1 MLSMNI
7 VLALFFISLVIAI
20 LSGII
25 FLIPSVPIQYIR
37 VHLYLIFLPIIIGVV
52 GLFTI
57 KNSEQIGPFTLDHL
71 AWLMGS
77 FILILGFII
86 QKFSMRYLIG
96 DRNYRKYFPLFTLI
110 TTFASIAWLSG
121 DLRLMVTFWGA
132 TLLSL
137 TLLIRVNRS
146 WKIPNEAAKVSG
158 KSFAI
163 GWLALLIA
171 VILLYVATGNWHINI
186 SSSYDDSMSSGM
198 SFIINILI
206 VLAVVIPA
214 AQFPFQ
220 SWLIESVAAP
230 TPVSAIMHAGIV
242 NAGGIILTRFSPV
255 FNDGF
260 AITILL
266 LIASVSVLL
275 GSGISLVHVDY
286 KRQLVGSTMSQMGF
300 MLVQCALGVYSAAII
315 HLILHGVFKA
325 TLFLQS
331 GSVVKRFNIPTPPS
345 AKRSYSWIVLG
356 RVLALVVAIAFWLG
370 SDRSTYEILSA
381 LILAWSLMASWNQ
394 MVAFSRGLIGRIIGI
409 IMIVIVAL
417 VYIVTHHYFYQ
428 TLSQVTMN
436 VAHPPLI
443 SIIISIVILVF
454 GSILSIWV
462 ARQRESKAFAVL
474 YLWLVKIGEAKTK
487 SIESHPSY
495 LKKYL

>member
-1 MLSMNI
+1 MLSMSIILI
-7 VLALFFISLVIAI
+7 VFFITLVIAI
-20 LSGII
+20 LSGLV
-25 FLIPSVPIQYIR
+25 FLIPSVPIKYIKI
-37 VHLYLIFLPIIIGVV
+37 HLYLIVLPIIVSVIGLLNV
-52 GLFTI
+52 
-57 KNSEQIGPFTLDHL
+57 SDREQIGPFTMDHL

-77 FILILGFII
+77 FILILDFII
-86 QKFSMRYLIG
+86 QKFSVRYLIG

-110 TTFASIAWLSG
+110 TSFASIAWLSG
-121 DLRLMVTFWGA
+121 DLRLMVLFWGA

-137 TLLIRVNRS
+137 T
-146 WKIPNEAAKVSG
+146 
-158 KSFAI
+158 
-163 GWLALLIA
+163 
-171 VILLYVATGNWHINI
+171 
-186 SSSYDDSMSSGM
+186 
-198 SFIINILI
+198 
-206 VLAVVIPA
+206 
-214 AQFPFQ
+214 QFPFQ

-255 FNDGF
+255 FNDPL

-266 LIASVSVLL
+266 IIASISVLL

-345 AKRSYSWIVLG
+345 AKRSYSWVVLG
-356 RVLALVVAIAFWLG
+356 RCLAIIIAILFWLG
-370 SDRSTYEILSA
+370 SDRSAYEILSA
-381 LILAWSLMASWNQ
+381 LILAWSLMVSWNQ
-394 MVAFSRGLIGRIIGI
+394 MVAFSRGLIGRVIGI

-417 VYIVTHHYFYQ
+417 VYIVTHHYFYN
-428 TLSQVTMN
+428 TLSHVYMN
-436 VAHPPLI
+436 VAHPPLM
-443 SIIISIVILVF
+443 SVIIGILILVF
-454 GSILSIWV
+454 GSVLSIWV
-462 ARQRESKAFAVL
+462 ARQRDSKAFAVL
-474 YLWLVKIGEAKTK
+474 YLWLVKLGEAKTK
-487 SIESHPSY
+487 SIESHPTY